1 MSAALLAILV
11 VGFAV
16 SVGAMTAPLWR
27 GRRQVDAGDRETTS
41 QNELEAEIQL
51 AVDELSEVETEY
63 ADGYLDRDEYVSE
76 RRQSEARV
84 RELRRR
90 RENRISVLERAIDAR
105 VSTLNSGVSG
115 PVAGDGAGLARE
127 RSEVT
132 AARSEAAST
141 SRRGVMIGAGSAAGL
156 AFVLVVIALVSF
168 GRAAPPR
175 TPVAEVVLQDYRAV
189 VGFGGRAIDG
199 LILAHGAGIHLSG
212 DGGKNWASVYGGGP
226 VNSLAVSPGVVYI
239 AGQGLFTATDLQ
251 LEWREVT
258 PPGSSGEFIAA
269 AVDPAAAYAITTI
282 DSAGSVFVSADAG
295 ESWERLPVE
304 APSSTKS
311 LTIMPMRGLMYIGT
325 TDQGV
330 LGGDGRDEWASANGF
345 VNGALPTVHAPSI
358 FYDARSGDSFEG
370 VNGRFEGALY
380 VGTDRGVFKSI
391 DGGASWNLLELDVA
405 IRALTVS
412 RGDPSVI
419 TAVDGR
425 GRVFRSADK
434 GLSWDYGAR

>member
-1 MSAALLAILV
+1 MSAALLVILV

-27 GRRQVDAGDRETTS
+27 GRRPADEKDRETTS
-41 QNELEAEIQL
+41 QREMDAEIQL

-63 ADGYLDRDEYVSE
+63 ADGYLERDEYVSE
-76 RRQSEARV
+76 RRQSEARLG
-84 RELRRR
+84 ELRRR
-90 RENRISVLERAIDAR
+90 RENRISMLERAIDAR
-105 VSTLNSGVSG
+105 VSAFNSGVSG

-132 AARSEAAST
+132 ATRSQTAST
-141 SRRGVMIGAGSAAGL
+141 SRRGVLIGAGSAAGL

-199 LILAHGAGIHLSG
+199 LILAHGAGVHLSG
-212 DGGKNWASVYGGGP
+212 DGGRNWASVYGGGP

-251 LEWREVT
+251 SEWREIT
-258 PPGSSGEFIAA
+258 PPGSSGEFVAA
-269 AVDPAAAYAITTI
+269 AVNPAAAYAITAI
-282 DSAGSVFVSADAG
+282 DSAGNVFVSADSG
-295 ESWERLPVE
+295 GSWERLPMA
-304 APSSTKS
+304 APSSTRS

-325 TDQGV
+325 NDQGV

-391 DGGASWNLLELDVA
+391 DGGASWNRLELDVA

-425 GRVFRSADK
+425 GRVFRSADR

>member
-1 MSAALLAILV
+1 MSAALLVILV

-27 GRRQVDAGDRETTS
+27 GRRQVEAGDRETTS

-51 AVDELSEVETEY
+51 AVEELSEVESEY
-63 ADGYLDRDEYVSE
+63 ADGYLERDEYIGE
-76 RRQSEARV
+76 KRQSEGRL

-90 RENRISVLERAIDAR
+90 RENRISMLERAIDAR
-105 VSTLNSGVSG
+105 VSALNSGMSG
-115 PVAGDGAGLARE
+115 LVAGDGSGLARE

-132 AARSEAAST
+132 ATRSQAAST
-141 SRRGVMIGAGSAAGL
+141 SRRGVLIGAGSVAGL
-156 AFVLVVIALVSF
+156 AFVLVVVALVSF
-168 GRAAPPR
+168 GRAAAPR

-199 LILAHGAGIHLSG
+199 LILAHGAGIHVSG
-212 DGGKNWASVYGGGP
+212 DGGKNWASVHGGGP

-251 LEWREVT
+251 SEWREIT
-258 PPGSSGEFIAA
+258 PPGSSGEFVAA
-269 AVDPAAAYAITTI
+269 AVNPAAAYAITAI
-282 DSAGSVFVSADAG
+282 DSTGSVFVSADAG
-295 ESWERLPVE
+295 GSWERLPV
-304 APSSTKS
+304 AVPSSTRS

-419 TAVDGR
+419 TAIDGR
-425 GRVFRSADK
+425 GRVFRSADR

>member
-105 VSTLNSGVSG
+105 VSALNSGVSG

-132 AARSEAAST
+132 AARSEAPST
-141 SRRGVMIGAGSAAGL
+141 SRRGVLIGAGSVAGL

-212 DGGKNWASVYGGGP
+212 DGGSNWAPVYGGGP

-239 AGQGLFTATDLQ
+239 ASQGLFTATDLQ
-251 LEWREVT
+251 SEWREIT
-258 PPGSSGEFIAA
+258 PPGSSGEFVAA
-269 AVDPAAAYAITTI
+269 AVNPAAAYAITAI
-282 DSAGSVFVSADAG
+282 DSAGYVFVSADAG
-295 ESWERLPVE
+295 GSWERLPVA
-304 APSSTKS
+304 APSSTRS

-391 DGGASWNLLELDVA
+391 DGGASWNLLELEVA
-405 IRALTVS
+405 VRALTVS

-425 GRVFRSADK
+425 GRVFRSADR

>member
-1 MSAALLAILV
+1 M
-11 VGFAV
+11 
-16 SVGAMTAPLWR
+16 
-27 GRRQVDAGDRETTS
+27 TS
-41 QNELEAEIQL
+41 QNELDAAIQL

-63 ADGYLDRDEYVSE
+63 ADGYLERDEYVSE
-76 RRQSEARV
+76 RRQSEARL

-90 RENRISVLERAIDAR
+90 RENRTSMLELAIDAR
-105 VSTLNSGVSG
+105 VSALNSGASG
-115 PVAGDGAGLARE
+115 PVEGDGSGLARE
-127 RSEVT
+127 RSQVT
-132 AARSEAAST
+132 ATRSQTAST
-141 SRRGVMIGAGSAAGL
+141 SRRGVLMGAGSVAGL
-156 AFVLVVIALVSF
+156 AFVLVVVALVSF

-212 DGGKNWASVYGGGP
+212 DGGKNWASVHGGGP

-251 LEWREVT
+251 SEWREIT
-258 PPGSSGEFIAA
+258 PPGSSGDFVAA
-269 AVDPAAAYAITTI
+269 AVNPAAAYAITAI
-282 DSAGSVFVSADAG
+282 DSAGNVFVSADAG
-295 ESWERLPVE
+295 ESWERLPAA
-304 APSSTKS
+304 APSSTRS

-330 LGGDGRDEWASANGF
+330 LGGDGWDEWASANGF

-425 GRVFRSADK
+425 GRVFRSADR

>member
-1 MSAALLAILV
+1 MSVALLTILV

-27 GRRQVDAGDRETTS
+27 GRRLVDTGDRETAS
-41 QNELEAEIQL
+41 QNEMDAEIQL
-51 AVDELSEVETEY
+51 AVDELGEVETEY
-63 ADGYLDRDEYVSE
+63 ADGYLERDEYVSE
-76 RRQSEARV
+76 RGQSEARL

-90 RENRISVLERAIDAR
+90 RENRISALERAVEDRIAA
-105 VSTLNSGVSG
+105 SNSGASG

-127 RSEVT
+127 RSDVT
-132 AARSEAAST
+132 TARTQAAST
-141 SRRGVMIGAGSAAGL
+141 SRRGVLIGAGSAAGL
-156 AFVLVVIALVSF
+156 AFVLVVVALVSF

-212 DGGKNWASVYGGGP
+212 DGGKNWASAYGGGP

-251 LEWREVT
+251 SEWREIT

-269 AVDPAAAYAITTI
+269 AINPAAAYAITTI
-282 DSAGSVFVSADAG
+282 DSAGNVFLSTDAG
-295 ESWERLPVE
+295 GSWERLPVT
-304 APSSTKS
+304 APSSTRS

-325 TDQGV
+325 NDQGV

-391 DGGASWNLLELDVA
+391 DGGASWNRLELDVA
-405 IRALTVS
+405 IRTLTVS

-425 GRVFRSADK
+425 GRIFRSADR